1 VLPQLLKLTAST
13 LADDCYASL
22 KNAILDLTFPPNLL
36 LDEGQLAAQLGT
48 SKTPV
53 REALARLSGEGF
65 VIGATNRRTLVA
77 PLSAD
82 TTREVY
88 SIRLMLEPAS
98 LRTVAAQLTEG
109 DLDRLQQTI
118 ERSKASSA
126 RDIDSYVHSAENF
139 HSILIAKTNNQL
151 LISIAGQLFDRANR
165 IRAAIYRVEQ
175 QEVRPT
181 APVPGLDNHQRIVD
195 ALRDGD
201 AERAAQALEQDIR
214 DFLEMT
220 NSEPWQAAF
229 ARLAYQ
235 PEQSDRR

>member
-1 VLPQLLKLTAST
+1 MLPQLLKLTAST
-13 LADDCYASL
+13 LADDCYTSL
-22 KNAILDLTFPPNLL
+22 KAAILDLTFPPNLP

-65 VIGATNRRTLVA
+65 VISATNRRTLVA

-88 SIRLMLEPAS
+88 SVRLMLEPAA
-98 LRTVAAQLTEG
+98 LRTVAAHLTSD
-109 DLDRLQQTI
+109 DLDKLQQTI
-118 ERSKASSA
+118 DRSRSSPT
-126 RDIDSYVHSAENF
+126 RDLDSYVHAAENF
-139 HSILIAKTNNQL
+139 HSILIAKTNNHL

-175 QEVRPT
+175 QEVRPPLP
-181 APVPGLDNHQRIVD
+181 APGVENHQRIVE

-201 AERAAQALEQDIR
+201 AERAAQALEHDIR
-214 DFLEMT
+214 EFLDMT
-220 NSEPWQAAF
+220 SSEPWQAAF

-235 PEQSDRR
+235 PEQAVRR

>member
-22 KNAILDLTFPPNLL
+22 KNAILDLTFPPNMP

-65 VIGATNRRTLVA
+65 VISTTNRRTLVA
-77 PLSAD
+77 PLSAE

-88 SIRLMLEPAS
+88 SIRLLLEPAS
-98 LRTVAAQLTEG
+98 LRTVAAQLTS
-109 DLDRLQQTI
+109 DDIDRLQRTI
-118 ERSKASSA
+118 ERGIVSPRA
-126 RDIDSYVHSAENF
+126 DIDSYVQSAENF
-139 HSILIAKTNNQL
+139 HSILIAKTNNHL
-151 LISIAGQLFDRANR
+151 LMAMAGQLFDRANR

-181 APVPGLDNHQRIVD
+181 SSAPGIENHQRIVD
-195 ALRDGD
+195 ALRKGD
-201 AERAAQALEQDIR
+201 EEQAVQALEDDIQGY
-214 DFLEMT
+214 LELM
-220 NSEPWQAAF
+220 NSGPWQAAF
-229 ARLAYQ
+229 AGLTYQ
-235 PEQSDRR
+235 PEQAERR

>member
-22 KNAILDLTFPPNLL
+22 KNAILDLTFPPDMP

-77 PLSAD
+77 PLSAE

-98 LRTVAAQLTEG
+98 LRTVAAQLTKD
-109 DLDRLQQTI
+109 DLDRLQRTI
-118 ERSKASSA
+118 DRSQSSPTK
-126 RDIDSYVHSAENF
+126 DIESYVHSAENF
-139 HSILIAKTNNQL
+139 HSILIAKTNNNL
-151 LISIAGQLFDRANR
+151 LMAMAGQLFDRANR

-181 APVPGLDNHQRIVD
+181 SPVPGLENHQRIVD

-201 AERAAQALEQDIR
+201 AEQAARALAHDIQGYLE
-214 DFLEMT
+214 LT

-235 PEQSDRR
+235 PEQADRR